1 MGIRYEKDT
10 ILDWVDEMGKFLRL
24 LVEEFNAFSSPVDSK
39 KLEDGYM
46 NFFQK
51 DRDWMHSLSEDD
63 LLVYVNAKLHDGQV
77 RSLALLFLY
86 DAKYSGV
93 TGETKNAL
101 LRKTKLLLNY
111 ASERLG
117 QFSFEDYGIM
127 ADIES
132 ELVK

>member
-24 LVEEFNAFSSPVDSK
+24 LVEEFNAFYNVIDSK
-39 KLEDGYM
+39 KLEEGYT

-51 DRDWMHSLSEDD
+51 DRDWMHSLSEED
-63 LLVYVNAKLHDGQV
+63 LLVYVNKDLQDGQV
-77 RSLALLFLY
+77 RSLALLFLH
-86 DAKYSGV
+86 DAKYSGI
-93 TGETKNAL
+93 TGEMKNSL
-101 LRKTKLLLNY
+101 LRKVKLLLNY

-127 ADIES
+127 ADIER